1 MSVHLEL
8 WANDRDPRALCFPV
22 WSPARFFFF
31 KPEHRSSVLG
41 GRWYCGSARARQMID
56 QDNEHVKKMPR
67 FSAMSD

>member
-1 MSVHLEL
+1 MIETLERYVFL
-8 WANDRDPRALCFPV
+8 YGALLV
-22 WSPARFFFF
+22 FFLF

-67 FSAMSD
+67 FAAMSD